1 MPRKRPTLER
11 PAGAA
16 GNRTKDPQRRRQN
29 IIDAALKLFAQK
41 GVSATSIRDIVQLS
55 GESLSTVYYYFDD
68 KEDLFITVMTES
80 ALRAIQPVLE
90 AEADARGDAVARLKR
105 LLSAYTTF
113 MIENPESSMMVIRGL
128 LRILEH
134 ENTPFVQVMVDR
146 FQAIQELVKEG
157 YRKGE
162 VEKVP
167 EDLFAFCFVG
177 LVIVYFFA
185 NLVAGSVEGWPFRP
199 FKEKEFLGFVDRS
212 LLSVLRKRE

>member
-1 MPRKRPTLER
+1 MPRKRPTLNK
-11 PAGAA
+11 PAEVP

-80 ALRAIQPVLE
+80 ALQAIQPVLE
-90 AEADARGDAVARLKR
+90 AEKDARGDAVTRLRR

-113 MIENPESSMMVIRGL
+113 MTKNPESSMMVIRGL

-134 ENTPFVQVMVDR
+134 ENTPFVQVMADR

-162 VEKVP
+162 LEKVP

-185 NLVAGSVEGWPFRP
+185 NLVAGSVDGWPFRP
-199 FKEKEFLGFVDRS
+199 FGEKEFVGFVDRF
-212 LLSVLRKRE
+212 LLSVMRKRQ